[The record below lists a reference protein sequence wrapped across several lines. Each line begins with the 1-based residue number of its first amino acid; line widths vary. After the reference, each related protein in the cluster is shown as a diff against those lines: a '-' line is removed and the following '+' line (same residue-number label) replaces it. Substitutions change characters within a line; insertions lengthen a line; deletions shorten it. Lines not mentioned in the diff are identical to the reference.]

1 MSRAYQGLCV
11 LRLEDGSEVG
21 VLNRCQIIN
30 DFASQTENLDFFPPE
45 SYFWKIQIGIPENL
59 TCAFERLF
67 GKSMNN
73 PLLAGGTRG
82 DDPISRL
89 LM

>member
-1 MSRAYQGLCV
+1 MCV
-11 LRLEDGSEVG
+11 LRLEDGSEIG
-21 VLNRCQIIN
+21 VLNRSQIIN
-30 DFASQTENLDFFPPE
+30 DFALQTENLDFFSPE
-45 SYFWKIQIGIPENL
+45 SYFWKIQIGIPEDL
-59 TCAFERLF
+59 MWAFERLL

-73 PLLAGGTRG
+73 ALLVGSTRG